1 MTKTIVTISQLSD
14 GKINPKTELMEKP
27 AWQLGFD
34 DQSYDILFK
43 SKMLEHLSR
52 GYRKTVENFRRGDVT
67 TVSGGQTSFW
77 IVVFQDYEV
86 RLQTATEIMQIITDG
101 HRNIERESKPNENG
115 IKEASEEETDIY
127 AE

>member
-1 MTKTIVTISQLSD
+1 MTKTIVTISQLPD
-14 GKINPKTELMEKP
+14 GKVNPKTELMEKP

-34 DQSYDILFK
+34 DQSADILFK

-67 TVSGGQTSFW
+67 TSSGQTSFW

-86 RLQTATEIMQIITDG
+86 RLQTAMEIMQIITDG
-101 HRNIERESKPNENG
+101 HRNIEKESKPDENG
-115 IKEASEEETDIY
+115 IKETSEEADIF